1 MVLLT
6 AGLGMVAGILVEPHL
21 RHLTRDTEEM
31 PVLVPEPLPPPRALE
46 QTPVRTEQTKA
57 RENGLFL
64 DNVLLALNTYGKPD
78 ALNGEYLEDM
88 DALYDRLATLVQDD
102 NPHVAEPAT
111 DVINI
116 LALME
121 RTSDIAPVSEAPA
134 IKDALEAVIA
144 NGRQDAVRS
153 RAIDAWTRLYPP
165 EQAMVDTLEDILQG
179 DMNRFPE
186 THAAAFR
193 AYGVFRRRYGFA
205 LPDSTLAS
213 AKQLL
218 AHPSQATRV
227 KAEYAIAEL
236 GGTDAVP
243 TLIAQLEQVGNSSE
257 GRMLTTLILSL
268 DDSRAT
274 RDALERIAAH
284 AQ

>member
-1 MVLLT
+1 M
-6 AGLGMVAGILVEPHL
+6 AAGILVEPYL

-31 PVLVPEPLPPPRALE
+31 PALVPEPLPPPRVLQE
-46 QTPVRTEQTKA
+46 TPVRTAQTKA

-78 ALNGEYLEDM
+78 ALNGEYLEDI
-88 DALYDRLATLVQDD
+88 DALYDRLATLVQDE
-102 NPHVAEPAT
+102 NPLVAEPAT

-121 RTSDIAPVSEAPA
+121 RTSDIAPVSESPA

-144 NGRQDAVRS
+144 NGRHDAVRG

-165 EQAMVDTLEDILQG
+165 DQAMVDTLEDILQG

-186 THAAAFR
+186 TQAAAFR

-205 LPDSTLAS
+205 LPESTLAS

-236 GGTDAVP
+236 GGTAAVP
-243 TLIAQLEQVGNSSE
+243 TLIARLEQVGNSSE
-257 GRMLTTLILSL
+257 GRMLTALILSL

-284 AQ
+284 AE